1 MTDGKH
7 QSLDLAELLPSWLRA
22 LRAENK
28 SPRTIDSYNLAATQ
42 LLDYLTEHGHP
53 TAAREVTRA
62 EIQDFLTEVLN
73 TRASATAKQRYAS
86 LRQWFRWMELEE
98 EIDTNPFDKLRP
110 PKVVEQPVPVLTL
123 DEIRALLATCQSD
136 PGDWKRQRFANV
148 RDEAAI
154 RLFVD
159 TGMRH
164 GELRKL
170 KVSDVDLDLNVAV
183 VLGKGRKF
191 RSAPFGNKTATALDR
206 YLRRRAQHK
215 HADSPNLWLGS
226 RGPITDSAFAMALAR
241 RSKAAGLPYRVH
253 PHMFR
258 HTFAHQWLADGGAEG
273 DLQRI
278 AGWESPQML
287 QRYGASA
294 ASERARAAHK
304 RLGLGDKL

>member
-1 MTDGKH
+1 MTVGKH
-7 QSLDLAELLPSWLRA
+7 QSLDLADLLPSWVRS

-28 SPRTIDSYNLAATQ
+28 SPRTIDSYELAATQ
-42 LLDYLTEHGHP
+42 LLDYLTEHGHS
-53 TAAREVTRA
+53 TVAREVDRPA
-62 EIQDFLTEVLN
+62 IQDFLIHVQA

-164 GELRKL
+164 GELLGL
-170 KVSDVDLDLNVAV
+170 KVSDLDLDLNVAV
-183 VLGKGRKF
+183 ILGKGRKF
-191 RSAPFGNKTATALDR
+191 RSAPFGNKTALALDR
-206 YLRRRAQHK
+206 YLRRRAHHN
-215 HADSPNLWLGS
+215 HADSPDLWIGS
-226 RGPITDSAFAMALAR
+226 RGPLTTAGFAMALAR

-258 HTFAHQWLADGGAEG
+258 HTFAHQWLSDGGAEG

>member
-7 QSLDLAELLPSWLRA
+7 QSLDLAELLPSWLRS

-28 SPRTIDSYNLAATQ
+28 SPRTVTSYELAATQ
-42 LLDYLTEHGHP
+42 LVSYLTDQGLP
-53 TAAREVTRA
+53 IAAREVDRA
-62 EIQDFLTEVLN
+62 AIQDFLNLVLA

-86 LRQWFRWMELEE
+86 LRQWFRWLELEE

-110 PKVVEQPVPVLTL
+110 PKVIEQPVPVLTL
-123 DEIRALLATCQSD
+123 DEIRALLATCSSD

-148 RDEAAI
+148 RDEAII

-164 GELRKL
+164 GELLKL
-170 KVSDVDLDLNVAV
+170 KTSDVDLDLGVAV
-183 VLGKGRKF
+183 ILGKGRKL
-191 RSAPFGNKTATALDR
+191 RTAPFGAKTTKALDQ
-206 YLRRRAQHK
+206 YTRRRSQHA
-215 HADSPNLWLGS
+215 HADREELWLGP
-226 RGPITDSAFAMALAR
+226 RGPITDSAIAQSLAR
-241 RSKAAGLPYRVH
+241 RSKTAGLPYRVH

-258 HTFAHQWLADGGAEG
+258 HTFAHQWLAAGGAEG

-294 ASERARAAHK
+294 ASERARDAHK